1 MPLLPKEIPS
11 NKLVEHLNQNLSG
24 SANQPF
30 SVDFLLLTC
39 LLSYLMTLVLLSQ
52 WGEEKFKEIAA
63 QPGDRFEE
71 WEYSLVQTF
80 KQEVQKG
87 TEYKEIFQMLDKQ
100 IEQNGEKLP
109 KFTDLFSGAN
119 EIFEIDLLFD
129 IDGLSIEPT
138 HLRNMDLTFHLKV
151 PYPVRI
157 YIDPNNDE
165 EIDRLVKWIDTL
177 KKWLVE
183 PTSKLPRPESNY
195 IPVYTS

>member
-1 MPLLPKEIPS
+1 MPLVPKEIS
-11 NKLVEHLNQNLSG
+11 NTNLAEHLKQNLSG

-63 QPGDRFEE
+63 KNGARFEE
-71 WEYSLVQTF
+71 WEYSLVETF
-80 KQEVQKG
+80 KREVKKG
-87 TEYKEIFQMLDKQ
+87 TEYKKIFQILDDQIKQ
-100 IEQNGEKLP
+100 HDEKLP
-109 KFTDLFSGAN
+109 KFADFFSGSN

-129 IDGLSIEPT
+129 IDGLSVEPT
-138 HLRNMDLTFHLKV
+138 HLRSMDLTFHLKV

-157 YIDPNNDE
+157 YIDPNNKE
-165 EIDRLVKWIDTL
+165 EIDSLVKWIDTL
-177 KKWLVE
+177 KEWLVN